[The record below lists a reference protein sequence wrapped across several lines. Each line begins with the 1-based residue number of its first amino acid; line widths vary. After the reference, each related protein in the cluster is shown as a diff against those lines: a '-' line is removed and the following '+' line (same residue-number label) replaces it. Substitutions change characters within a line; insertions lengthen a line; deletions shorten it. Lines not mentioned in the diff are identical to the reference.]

1 MKSLATPDFWERYA
15 KLPREIKRRA
25 RAAFRLWQD
34 NSRHP
39 SLCFKKVG
47 DIWSVR
53 IGKRF
58 RALALQDNDS
68 YIWFWI
74 GTHDEYGQ
82 MLQK

>member
-1 MKSLATPDFWERYA
+1 MKSLTTPDFWERYS

-25 RAAFRLWQD
+25 RAAYRLWQD

-53 IGKRF
+53 IGKGF
-58 RALALQDNDS
+58 RALALLDNDS
-68 YIWFWI
+68 YVWFWI
-74 GTHDEYGQ
+74 GTHDDYEQ